1 METLELELQQA
12 QLDLDIEAM
21 LIMGATPAEVALK
34 MIQTR
39 RMTSTTYEG
48 ADKPKTLKKA
58 VCDEFKISEN
68 LLFVKTRKREISNAR
83 QVYAYVLVKAKKM
96 SAKEVGRICGL
107 DRTTVIYCVKT
118 VEGFCET
125 EKKYRELIP
134 RLVKDVELGFLEV

>member
-12 QLDLDIEAM
+12 QLDIEAM

-39 RMTSTTYEG
+39 RMASTTYEG

-96 SAKEVGRICGL
+96 SDKEVGRICGL

>member
-39 RMTSTTYEG
+39 RMVSTT
-48 ADKPKTLKKA
+48 DKPKTLKKA
-58 VCDEFKISEN
+58 VCDEFKISED

-83 QVYAYVLVKAKKM
+83 QVYAYVLVKARGM
-96 SAKEVGRICGL
+96 SDKEVGRICGL

-134 RLVKDVELGFLEV
+134 RLIKDVELGFLEV

>member
-12 QLDLDIEAM
+12 QLDIEAM

-39 RMTSTTYEG
+39 RMASTTYEG

-58 VCDEFKISEN
+58 VCDEFKISED

-83 QVYAYVLVKAKKM
+83 QVYAYVLVKARGM
-96 SAKEVGRICGL
+96 SDKEVGRICGL

-134 RLVKDVELGFLEV
+134 RLIKDVELGFLEV

>member
-12 QLDLDIEAM
+12 QLDIEAM
-21 LIMGATPAEVALK
+21 LIIGATPAEVALK

-39 RMTSTTYEG
+39 RMVSTT
-48 ADKPKTLKKA
+48 DKPKTLKKA

-68 LLFVKTRKREISNAR
+68 LLFVKTKKREISNAR
-83 QVYAYVLVKAKKM
+83 QVYAYILVKVKGM
-96 SAKEVGRICGL
+96 SDKEVGRICGL

-134 RLVKDVELGFLEV
+134 RLIRDVELGFLEV

>member
-12 QLDLDIEAM
+12 QLDIEAM

-39 RMTSTTYEG
+39 RMASTTYEG

-58 VCDEFKISEN
+58 VCDEFKISED

-83 QVYAYVLVKAKKM
+83 QVYAYVLVKARGM
-96 SAKEVGRICGL
+96 SNKEVGRICGL

-134 RLVKDVELGFLEV
+134 RLIKDVELGFLEV

>member
-12 QLDLDIEAM
+12 QLDIEAM

-39 RMTSTTYEG
+39 RMASTTYEG
-48 ADKPKTLKKA
+48 ADKPTLKKA

-83 QVYAYVLVKAKKM
+83 QVYAYVLVKARGM
-96 SAKEVGRICGL
+96 SDKEVGRICGL

-134 RLVKDVELGFLEV
+134 RLIKDVELGFLEV

>member
-12 QLDLDIEAM
+12 QLDIEAM

-39 RMTSTTYEG
+39 RMASTTYEG

-96 SAKEVGRICGL
+96 SDKEVGRICGL

-134 RLVKDVELGFLEV
+134 RLIKDVELGFLEV

>member
-12 QLDLDIEAM
+12 QLDIEAM

-39 RMTSTTYEG
+39 RMASTTYEG

-83 QVYAYVLVKAKKM
+83 QVYTYVLVKAKKM
-96 SAKEVGRICGL
+96 SDKEVGRICGL

>member
-12 QLDLDIEAM
+12 QLDIEAM

-58 VCDEFKISEN
+58 VCDEFKISED

-83 QVYAYVLVKAKKM
+83 QVYAYVLVKARGM
-96 SAKEVGRICGL
+96 SDKEVGRICGL

-134 RLVKDVELGFLEV
+134 RLIKDVELGFLEV

>member
-34 MIQTR
+34 MIQTS
-39 RMTSTTYEG
+39 RMVSTT
-48 ADKPKTLKKA
+48 DKPKTLKKA

-83 QVYAYVLVKAKKM
+83 QVYAYVLVKARGM
-96 SAKEVGRICGL
+96 SDKEVGRICGL

-134 RLVKDVELGFLEV
+134 RLIKDVELGFLEV

>member
-12 QLDLDIEAM
+12 QLDIEAM

-39 RMTSTTYEG
+39 RMTSTTDED

-58 VCDEFKISEN
+58 VCDEFKISED

-83 QVYAYVLVKAKKM
+83 QVYAYVLVKARGM
-96 SAKEVGRICGL
+96 SDKEVGRICGL

-134 RLVKDVELGFLEV
+134 RLIKDVELGFLEV

>member
-12 QLDLDIEAM
+12 QLDIEAM

-39 RMTSTTYEG
+39 RMASTTYEG

-134 RLVKDVELGFLEV
+134 RLIKDVELGFLEV

>member
-12 QLDLDIEAM
+12 QLDIEAM

-83 QVYAYVLVKAKKM
+83 QVYAYVLVKARGM
-96 SAKEVGRICGL
+96 SDKEVGRICGL

>member
-12 QLDLDIEAM
+12 QLDIEAM

-39 RMTSTTYEG
+39 RMASTTYEG

-58 VCDEFKISEN
+58 VCDEFKISED

-96 SAKEVGRICGL
+96 SDKEVGRICGL

-134 RLVKDVELGFLEV
+134 RLIKDVELGFLEV

>member
-12 QLDLDIEAM
+12 QLDIEAM

-39 RMTSTTYEG
+39 RMASTTYEG

-58 VCDEFKISEN
+58 VCDEFKISED
-68 LLFVKTRKREISNAR
+68 LLFAKTRKREISNAR

-96 SAKEVGRICGL
+96 SDKEVGRICGL

-134 RLVKDVELGFLEV
+134 RLIKDVELGFLEV

>member
-12 QLDLDIEAM
+12 QLDIEAM

-39 RMTSTTYEG
+39 RMASTTDEG

-58 VCDEFKISEN
+58 VCDEFKISED

-83 QVYAYVLVKAKKM
+83 QVYAYVLVKARGM
-96 SAKEVGRICGL
+96 SDKEVGRICGL

-134 RLVKDVELGFLEV
+134 RLIKDVELGFLEV

>member
-12 QLDLDIEAM
+12 QLDIEAM

-39 RMTSTTYEG
+39 RMASTTYEG

-83 QVYAYVLVKAKKM
+83 QVYANVLVKAKKM
-96 SAKEVGRICGL
+96 SDKEVGRICGL

>member
-12 QLDLDIEAM
+12 QLDIEAM

-58 VCDEFKISEN
+58 VCDEFKISED

-96 SAKEVGRICGL
+96 SDKEVGRICGL

-134 RLVKDVELGFLEV
+134 RLIKDVELGFLEV

>member
-12 QLDLDIEAM
+12 QLDIEAM
-21 LIMGATPAEVALK
+21 FIMGATPAEEALK
-34 MIQTR
+34 MIKTR
-39 RMTSTTYEG
+39 RMASPTYEG
-48 ADKPKTLKKA
+48 ADNPKTLKKA
-58 VCDEFKISEN
+58 VCDEFKISED

-96 SAKEVGRICGL
+96 SDKEVGRICGL

-134 RLVKDVELGFLEV
+134 RLIKDVELGFLEV

>member
-12 QLDLDIEAM
+12 QLDIEAM

-58 VCDEFKISEN
+58 VCDEFKISED

-96 SAKEVGRICGL
+96 SDKEVGRICGL

>member
-12 QLDLDIEAM
+12 QLDIEAM

-39 RMTSTTYEG
+39 RMASTTYEG

-58 VCDEFKISEN
+58 VCDEFKISED

-96 SAKEVGRICGL
+96 SDKEVGRICGL

>member
-12 QLDLDIEAM
+12 QLDIEAM

-96 SAKEVGRICGL
+96 SDKEVGRICGL

>member
-39 RMTSTTYEG
+39 RMVSTT
-48 ADKPKTLKKA
+48 DKPKTLKKA

-83 QVYAYVLVKAKKM
+83 QVYAYVLVKARGM
-96 SAKEVGRICGL
+96 SDKEVGRICGL

-134 RLVKDVELGFLEV
+134 RLIKDVELGFLEV

>member
-12 QLDLDIEAM
+12 QLDIEAM

>member
-12 QLDLDIEAM
+12 QLDIEAM

-39 RMTSTTYEG
+39 RMASTTYEG

>member
-12 QLDLDIEAM
+12 QLDIEAM

-39 RMTSTTYEG
+39 GMTSTTYEG

-58 VCDEFKISEN
+58 VCDEFKISED

-83 QVYAYVLVKAKKM
+83 QVYAYVLVKARGM
-96 SAKEVGRICGL
+96 SDKEVGRICGL

-134 RLVKDVELGFLEV
+134 RLIKDVELGFLEV

>member
-12 QLDLDIEAM
+12 QLDIEAM

-39 RMTSTTYEG
+39 RMASTTYEG

-83 QVYAYVLVKAKKM
+83 QVYAYVLVKARGM
-96 SAKEVGRICGL
+96 SDKEVGRICGL

>member
-12 QLDLDIEAM
+12 QLDIEAM

-34 MIQTR
+34 MR
-39 RMTSTTYEG
+39 RMASTTYEG

-83 QVYAYVLVKAKKM
+83 QVYAYVLVKARGM
-96 SAKEVGRICGL
+96 SDKEVGRICGL

-134 RLVKDVELGFLEV
+134 RLIKDVELGFLEV

>member
-1 METLELELQQA
+1 METLELELQQT
-12 QLDLDIEAM
+12 QLDIEAM

-58 VCDEFKISEN
+58 VCDEFKISED

-83 QVYAYVLVKAKKM
+83 QVYAYVLVKARGM
-96 SAKEVGRICGL
+96 SDKEVGRICGL

-134 RLVKDVELGFLEV
+134 RLIKDVELGFLEV

>member
-12 QLDLDIEAM
+12 QLDIEAM

-39 RMTSTTYEG
+39 RMASTTYEG

-68 LLFVKTRKREISNAR
+68 LLFAKTRKREISNAR

-96 SAKEVGRICGL
+96 SDKEVGRICGL

>member
-12 QLDLDIEAM
+12 QLDIEAM

-39 RMTSTTYEG
+39 RMASPTYEG

-58 VCDEFKISEN
+58 VCDEFKISED

-96 SAKEVGRICGL
+96 SDKEVGRICGL

-134 RLVKDVELGFLEV
+134 RLIKDVELGFLEV

>member
-12 QLDLDIEAM
+12 QLDIEAM

-39 RMTSTTYEG
+39 RMVSTT
-48 ADKPKTLKKA
+48 DKPKTLKKA

-68 LLFVKTRKREISNAR
+68 LLFVKTKKREISNAR
-83 QVYAYVLVKAKKM
+83 QVYAYVLVKAKGM
-96 SAKEVGRICGL
+96 SDREVGRICGL

-118 VEGFCET
+118 VEGFYET
-125 EKKYRELIP
+125 ENKYRELIP
-134 RLVKDVELGFLEV
+134 RLMKDVELGFLEV

>member
-12 QLDLDIEAM
+12 QLDIEAM
-21 LIMGATPAEVALK
+21 LIMGATLAEVALK
-34 MIQTR
+34 MIQT
-39 RMTSTTYEG
+39 TTG
-48 ADKPKTLKKA
+48 KPKTLKKA
-58 VCDEFKISEN
+58 VCDEFKISED

-83 QVYAYVLVKAKKM
+83 QVYAYVLVKARGM
-96 SAKEVGRICGL
+96 SDKEVGRICGL

-134 RLVKDVELGFLEV
+134 RLIKDVELGFLEV

>member
-12 QLDLDIEAM
+12 QLDIEAM

-39 RMTSTTYEG
+39 RMASTTYEG

-68 LLFVKTRKREISNAR
+68 LLFAKTRKREISNAR

-96 SAKEVGRICGL
+96 SDKEVGRICGL
-107 DRTTVIYCVKT
+107 HRTTVIYCVKT

-134 RLVKDVELGFLEV
+134 RLIKDVELGFLEV

>member
-12 QLDLDIEAM
+12 QLDIEAM

-39 RMTSTTYEG
+39 RMASTTDED

-58 VCDEFKISEN
+58 VCDEFKISED

-83 QVYAYVLVKAKKM
+83 QVYAYVLVKARGM
-96 SAKEVGRICGL
+96 SDKEVGRICGL

-134 RLVKDVELGFLEV
+134 RLIKDVELGFLEV

>member
-12 QLDLDIEAM
+12 QLDIEAM

-58 VCDEFKISEN
+58 VCDEFKISED

-83 QVYAYVLVKAKKM
+83 QVYAYVLVKARGM

-134 RLVKDVELGFLEV
+134 RLIKDVELGFLEV